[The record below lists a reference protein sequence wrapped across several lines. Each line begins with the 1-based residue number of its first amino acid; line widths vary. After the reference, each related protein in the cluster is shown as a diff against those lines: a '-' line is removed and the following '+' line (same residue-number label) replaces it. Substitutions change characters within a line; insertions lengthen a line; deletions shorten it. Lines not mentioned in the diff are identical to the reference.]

1 MKPNSF
7 SPFKKDFKQN
17 QGLLTAIT
25 IIKTKACILIMVFRN
40 LRPDSTLVWN
50 NEELRKRFPRYR
62 AIIDDKE
69 VARFIIA
76 KSLKCEFNSE
86 DAIEDLEELLKEK
99 SIEFNELLNNPV
111 KDIKDRTIVS
121 KNYINLAEEL
131 ALKYL
136 EDCMFC
142 ERQCSVN
149 RIDGEKGFCLIS
161 SESYISSAFLHM
173 GEEAPLIP
181 SGTIFFQGCNFGC
194 VFCQNYDISQKWKER
209 RKIEDVAQKI
219 DVKQLAKL
227 ADKLVGKGAIN
238 INYVGG
244 DPIPNIHTI
253 IGSLQYQTSNITQL
267 WNSNFYL
274 SDKALS
280 LIIDLIDFWLPDWK
294 FGNNECGKKYS
305 GIDNYFDVIA
315 RNHKRIHDE
324 GSGEII
330 IRHLIMPN
338 HIECCSKPIL
348 EYVAREIPKVAV
360 NLMGQYRPEWKSS
373 KYPEINRRPSMEEI
387 HEVKNYA
394 DDLGILYE
402 PVS

>member
-1 MKPNSF
+1 
-7 SPFKKDFKQN
+7 
-17 QGLLTAIT
+17 
-25 IIKTKACILIMVFRN
+25 MVFRI
-40 LRPDSTLVWN
+40 LRPDSASVWN
-50 NEELRKRFPRYR
+50 NEELRRRFTRYR
-62 AIIDDKE
+62 SIIDDKDF
-69 VARFIIA
+69 ARYIIA
-76 KSLKCEFNSE
+76 KSISCEINSN
-86 DAIEDLEELLKEK
+86 DSIEDLEKLLELKSQEFKELLKK
-99 SIEFNELLNNPV
+99 PTQ
-111 KDIKDRTIVS
+111 DIKNRTLVS
-121 KNYINLAEEL
+121 KNYIHLAETL

-161 SESYISSAFLHM
+161 KDSFISSAFLHM

-194 VFCQNYDISQKWKER
+194 VFCQNYDISQKWKGR
-209 RKIEDVAQKI
+209 SKIEDVAQKV
-219 DVKQLAKL
+219 DVKQLAAL
-227 ADKLVGKGAIN
+227 ADRLVGKGAIN

-280 LIIDLIDFWLPDWK
+280 LIINLMDFWLPDFK
-294 FGNNECGKKYS
+294 YGNNECGKKYS
-305 GIDNYFDVIA
+305 GIDNYFDIIS

-348 EYVAREIPKVAV
+348 DYI
-360 NLMGQYRPEWKSS
+360 
-373 KYPEINRRPSMEEI
+373 
-387 HEVKNYA
+387 
-394 DDLGILYE
+394 
-402 PVS
+402 

>member
-1 MKPNSF
+1 
-7 SPFKKDFKQN
+7 
-17 QGLLTAIT
+17 
-25 IIKTKACILIMVFRN
+25 MVFRI

-50 NEELRKRFPRYR
+50 NKELRRRFPRYR
-62 AIIDDKE
+62 GIIDDKE
-69 VARFIIA
+69 VARYIIA
-76 KSLKCEFNSE
+76 KSLSCEFDSNSTTE
-86 DAIEDLEELLKEK
+86 QLEILLKEK
-99 SIEFNELLNNPV
+99 SIEFNEVLKKPTEE
-111 KDIKDRTIVS
+111 IKERKIAS
-121 KNYINLAEEL
+121 KNYIDLTEQL
-131 ALKYL
+131 ALRYL
-136 EDCMFC
+136 EECIFC

-149 RIDGEKGFCLIS
+149 RIDGEKGFCLLS
-161 SESYISSAFLHM
+161 KDSYVSSAFLHM

-181 SGTIFFQGCNFGC
+181 SGTIFFQSCNFGC

-209 RKIEDVAQKI
+209 KRIEDVAQKV
-219 DVKQLAKL
+219 DVKQLAAL
-227 ADKLVGKGAIN
+227 ADRLVAKGAIN

-253 IGSLQYQTSNITQL
+253 VGSLQHQTSNITQL

-280 LIIDLIDFWLPDWK
+280 LIIDLMDFWLPDWK
-294 FGNNECGKKYS
+294 WGNNECGKKYS
-305 GIDNYFDVIA
+305 GIDRYFDVIA

-338 HIECCSKPIL
+338 HVECCSKPIL
-348 EYVAREIPKVAV
+348 DYVAKELSKVVV
-360 NLMGQYRPEWKSS
+360 NLMGQYRSEWKA
-373 KYPEINRRPSMEEI
+373 KNFPEIDRRPTMAEI
-387 HEVKNYA
+387 HTVKNYA

>member
-1 MKPNSF
+1 
-7 SPFKKDFKQN
+7 
-17 QGLLTAIT
+17 
-25 IIKTKACILIMVFRN
+25 MVFRI
-40 LRPDSTLVWN
+40 LRPDSASVWN
-50 NEELRKRFPRYR
+50 NEELRRRFPRYR
-62 AIIDDKE
+62 GIIDDKE
-69 VARFIIA
+69 FARYIIA
-76 KSLKCEFNSE
+76 KSISCEINSN
-86 DAIEDLEELLKEK
+86 DTIEDLERLLEVK
-99 SIEFNELLNNPV
+99 SREFNELLNKPIQELKN
-111 KDIKDRTIVS
+111 RTPVS
-121 KNYINLAEEL
+121 KNYINLAETL
-131 ALKYL
+131 ALRYL

-149 RIDGEKGFCLIS
+149 RINGEKGFCLIS
-161 SESYISSAFLHM
+161 KDSFISSAFLHM

-194 VFCQNYDISQKWKER
+194 VFCQNYDISQKWKQGS
-209 RKIEDVAQKI
+209 KIEDVAQKV
-219 DVKQLAKL
+219 DVKQLATI
-227 ADKLVGKGAIN
+227 ADRLVGKGAIN

-244 DPIPNIHTI
+244 DPIPNLHTI
-253 IGSLQYQTSNITQL
+253 IGSLQHQTSNITQL

-280 LIIDLIDFWLPDWK
+280 LIINLMDFWLPDFK
-294 FGNNECGKKYS
+294 YGNNECGKKYS
-305 GIDNYFDVIA
+305 GIDNYFDIIA

-348 EYVAREIPKVAV
+348 DYVAKALPKAVV
-360 NLMGQYRPEWKSS
+360 NLMKQFHPEYLAH
-373 KYPEINRRPSMEEI
+373 KYKEINRRPSMEEI

-394 DDLGILYE
+394 DNLGIFYE